1 MRSVA
6 FCVVVLGGW
15 LCTVA
20 AASAET
26 RTFVIADS
34 SDGYG
39 VDQCLA
45 TGARC
50 GALIADAYCH
60 SRAFAKAASFHRVR
74 PGEVTGSIA
83 VPAVQRTGG
92 EPFFAI
98 ECAR

>member
-1 MRSVA
+1 MRQVV

-15 LCTVA
+15 LFA
-20 AASAET
+20 SASSAET

-50 GALIADAYCH
+50 GALIADAYCQ
-60 SRAFAKAASFHRVR
+60 SRDFTKAAAFHRVER
-74 PGEVTGSIA
+74 GDVTGT
-83 VPAVQRTGG
+83 VTTAVQANTRA
-92 EPFFAI
+92 PFFAI

>member
-1 MRSVA
+1 MRQVV
-6 FCVVVLGGW
+6 FCVLVLGGF
-15 LCTVA
+15 LCGSA
-20 AASAET
+20 ADAEN

-50 GALIADAYCH
+50 GTLIADAYCQ
-60 SRAFAKAASFHRVR
+60 SRDFSKAASFHRVES
-74 PGEVTGSIA
+74 GEVTGSIA
-83 VPAVQRTGG
+83 TKAAAKVGA
-92 EPFFAI
+92 PFFAI